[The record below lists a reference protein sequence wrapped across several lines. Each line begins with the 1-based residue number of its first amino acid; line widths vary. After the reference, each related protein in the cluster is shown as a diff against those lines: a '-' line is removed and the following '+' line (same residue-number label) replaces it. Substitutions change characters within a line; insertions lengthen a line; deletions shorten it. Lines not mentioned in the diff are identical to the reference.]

1 MAKKTKSVTNRS
13 FDTASKIILTTT
25 FLLLAGL
32 VIVFIGWVVEGSAGQ
47 LLIGFGGAFVF
58 LSAIIYS
65 TQLA

>member
-1 MAKKTKSVTNRS
+1 MAKKTKGTTNKS

-32 VIVFIGWVVEGSAGQ
+32 VIVFTGWVVEGSAGK

-65 TQLA
+65 TQLS

>member
-1 MAKKTKSVTNRS
+1 MAKKTKGTTIKS

-32 VIVFIGWVVEGSAGQ
+32 VIVFTGWVVEGSAGQ
-47 LLIGFGGAFVF
+47 LLMGFGGAFVF

-65 TQLA
+65 TQLS